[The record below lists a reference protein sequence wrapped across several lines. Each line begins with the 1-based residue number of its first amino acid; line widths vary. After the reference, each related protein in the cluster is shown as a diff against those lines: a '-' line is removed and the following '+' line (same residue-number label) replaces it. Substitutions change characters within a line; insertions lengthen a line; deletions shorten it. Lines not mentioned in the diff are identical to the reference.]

1 VSSFILEDDDAADE
15 VVSDTIAAACRY
27 ADPPDAGDV
36 TRVRLVRSAYH
47 RCLGRLATYE
57 RFALARRHASPGNGR
72 RPGTAAPT
80 LTTNERAAVALVLF
94 GEHDL
99 TQAATTLNVSPAAV
113 AVQLRDALWK
123 LRAVSGASDSAPELS

>member
-36 TRVRLVRSAYH
+36 TRVHLVRSAYH

-72 RPGTAAPT
+72 RPGTAPT

-113 AVQLRDALWK
+113 AVHLRDALWK
-123 LRAVSGASDSAPELS
+123 LRAVPGASDGAPERS